1 MTSFS
6 THGDT
11 CSWDFVID
19 WVPMFIVS
27 ISMGPIWAYQLMH
40 EKQKKNQQMVNQI
53 KLILKYKKS
62 YNHALKYIKIYVGIL
77 LWFCTCYKP
86 YSHIKIFSKPYI

>member
-11 CSWDFVID
+11 CSQDFVID

-27 ISMGPIWAYQLMH
+27 ISMGPIWAYQIMD
-40 EKQKKNQQMVNQI
+40 EKQNKTNKWSI
-53 KLILKYKKS
+53 K
-62 YNHALKYIKIYVGIL
+62 
-77 LWFCTCYKP
+77 
-86 YSHIKIFSKPYI
+86 